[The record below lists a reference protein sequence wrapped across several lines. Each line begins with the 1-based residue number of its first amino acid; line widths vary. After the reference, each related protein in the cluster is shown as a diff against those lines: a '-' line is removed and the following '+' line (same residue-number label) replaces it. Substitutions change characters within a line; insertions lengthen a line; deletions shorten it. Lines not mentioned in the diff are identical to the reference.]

1 MATPGA
7 RPRASFGVWMHGNE
21 GTEGAERGLAAIT
34 TWLGWVQGTE
44 AVIVS
49 GKPGKG
55 DIEACWNLGAT
66 VAATLMG

>member
-1 MATPGA
+1 
-7 RPRASFGVWMHGNE
+7 
-21 GTEGAERGLAAIT
+21 TEGAERGLAAIT
-34 TWLGWVQGTE
+34 TGLGWVQGAE

-49 GKPGKG
+49 GKPDKG